1 MVEET
6 IREIRKTEKRAD
18 EIVRSAGEESRKII
32 EEAGK
37 EAAALKEKILH
48 EAREKALQVT
58 EEAQKKAEKPEKKPH
73 RHLTAKSGSLKQTPL
88 REKRRPL
95 NWSSPGRCER
105 NITERRG

>member
-18 EIVRSAGEESRKII
+18 EIVRSAGEESRKNI

-58 EEAQKKAEKPEKKPH
+58 EEAQKKAEKTGKEAAQTLDGEIRK
-73 RHLTAKSGSLKQTPL
+73 LKADAL
-88 REKRRPL
+88 EREGEAVELVISRAV
-95 NWSSPGRCER
+95 
-105 NITERRG
+105 